1 MMQMRWYHVRRRLG
15 WIVLTVLL
23 TTFVCIQSFQGQF
36 FFSIAQKF
44 QDSFLQLTNDV
55 DQDIV
60 VIKID
65 DKSLQKLGAFPWPR
79 GEHAKMIALLDQA
92 QAKVIG
98 YDVAFF
104 EGSPLTDQDQL
115 LSVALADTTVPVVL
129 PLELNEVAAGNAQV
143 QHLPLN
149 NFIGKRVQT
158 GFINIQ
164 ADQDL
169 LVRHFPPKLTFA
181 GKYIPSFSSAIVN
194 QVKGTAYQF
203 PPDNRVYLP
212 IQDIGKYASFSFSD
226 VLDGT
231 VPKQMF
237 KDKIVLVGSTAA
249 TLHDE
254 VFIPNQNDKT
264 PGVFLHALTIDNMLN
279 QRAFTPLA
287 SSIVW
292 ILLMIII
299 VIAFGA
305 KLFLRT
311 FADWSITVMLLA
323 IIIMLP
329 FLLAPKMVIVPL
341 FYLVLTW
348 LVTVLAGSLLKI
360 NVIEDEREQ
369 LRSHFS
375 LYVNKSVVDRLAQNP
390 EKAVL
395 GGDKREMT
403 VLFSDI
409 RGFTSISEQMT
420 PADVVH
426 FLNQYLDMMTAI
438 VLEQGGVLDKYIG
451 DAIMAF
457 WGAPLHQEDH
467 AVLGVRTAW
476 LMQKAM
482 KENGHLFLKNWPDLG
497 ELKIGIGLNTGM
509 MAVGNMGSHLR
520 FDYTVIGDNVNTAS
534 RIEGLT
540 KYWRADILIAEA
552 TKKLVDK
559 QFICRELDLVR
570 VKGRTEPLR
579 LFDILGEK
587 TEDNGDLV
595 QKLAV
600 FNQAIKLYRDGKF
613 AEAID
618 QFQLWKE
625 SMPQDK
631 VVDVFIERC
640 QDFIT
645 HPEQAKGFTGVII
658 MDSK

>member
-587 TEDNGDLV
+587 SEDNSDLI
-595 QKLAV
+595 QKLAI

-640 QDFIT
+640 QDFIA
-645 HPEQAKGFTGVII
+645 HPEQAKSFTGVII

>member
-104 EGSPLTDQDQL
+104 EGSPLTDQDQQ

-457 WGAPLHQEDH
+457 WGAPLPQEDH